1 MITQEYLKEIL
12 SYDKETGLFK
22 WNVSRCNVKDGSVA
36 GKTRKDGY
44 VVIGIDKKHYLSH
57 RLAWLYEYGKFPE
70 RFLDHIDG
78 NPSNNKLCNL
88 REAND
93 SENAFNTK
101 IRKDN
106 TSGCKGIDFLKSIN
120 KYRARIRLNKKE
132 IHLGVF
138 DDLELA
144 KLVVSEARQ
153 KYCKNF
159 ARDE

>member
-12 SYDKETGLFK
+12 TYDEETGIFK
-22 WNVSRCNVKDGSVA
+22 WNVSRCNVKIGSTA

-57 RLAWLYEYGKFPE
+57 RLAWVYKYGEFPK

-78 NPSNNKLCNL
+78 NPSNNKISNL

-101 IRKDN
+101 IRNDN
-106 TSGCKGIDFLKSIN
+106 TSGYKGVDFLKSNN
-120 KYRARIRLNKKE
+120 KYRARLRINKKE
-132 IHLGVF
+132 IHLGLF

-144 KLVVSEARQ
+144 QLVVSEARL

-159 ARDE
+159 ARDK